1 MSLVGAWA
9 LMVPE
14 ALLHTQFRRLAAALP
29 TPLRRPTGA
38 ERAEEVQGAALELLL
53 PLLLLMAVVVVGAV
67 TAAEGH
73 LPTTTPTDHLLVVV
87 VGVVGAVVVA
97 AGAVVV
103 EGVTVA
109 VAMPFLKRRS

>member
-1 MSLVGAWA
+1 
-9 LMVPE
+9 MVPE
-14 ALLHTQFRRLAAALP
+14 ALLHPNCPIPPAVALP
-29 TPLRRPTGA
+29 TLLRRPTGA

-67 TAAEGH
+67 MAARSH
-73 LPTTTPTDHLLVVV
+73 LPTTTPTDHLLAVV

-97 AGAVVV
+97 AGTVVV
-103 EGVTVA
+103 EGVAVA